1 MARSDWNGIIAV
13 PRPLAASVD
22 REALGSIDSA
32 DEAAILS
39 KLNQFAL
46 DQGLAAGQM
55 AYEVFNENTGEVTAV
70 LDLAWPEGL
79 QAEFSRPVAV
89 LIDEDDSVQ
98 IAANDADFRVFASPE
113 AFKRYVEMEI
123 LNELVH
129 V

>member
-1 MARSDWNGIIAV
+1 MDEG
-13 PRPLAASVD
+13 
-22 REALGSIDSA
+22 ALGSIDSE

-39 KLNQFAL
+39 ELNQFVL

-55 AYEVFNENTGEVTAV
+55 AYEVFDGNTGEVTAV
-70 LDLAWPEGL
+70 LDLAWPDGL
-79 QAEFSRPVAV
+79 QAEYSRPVAV

-98 IAANDADFRVFASPE
+98 LAANHADFRVFTSAD

-123 LNELVH
+123 LNELVP